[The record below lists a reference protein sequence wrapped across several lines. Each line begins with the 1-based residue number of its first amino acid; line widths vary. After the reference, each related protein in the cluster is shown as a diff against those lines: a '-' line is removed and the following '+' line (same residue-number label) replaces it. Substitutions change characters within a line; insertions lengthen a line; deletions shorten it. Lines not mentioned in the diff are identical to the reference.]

1 MEYLNGGD
9 LMFHI
14 QVSGKFDE
22 HRSRYE
28 NSRHLRNGSWPNCG
42 FLINL
47 DGGNWRKL
55 EEIKHRS
62 FSLEGYLF
70 IPICGFSNS
79 FGFG

>member
-28 NSRHLRNGSWPNCG
+28 NSRHLRNGSWPKCG

-47 DGGNWRKL
+47 DGGNWRKSNIDRL
-55 EEIKHRS
+55 AWKATCLFRYAASPTRS
-62 FSLEGYLF
+62 VLGSM
-70 IPICGFSNS
+70 
-79 FGFG
+79 